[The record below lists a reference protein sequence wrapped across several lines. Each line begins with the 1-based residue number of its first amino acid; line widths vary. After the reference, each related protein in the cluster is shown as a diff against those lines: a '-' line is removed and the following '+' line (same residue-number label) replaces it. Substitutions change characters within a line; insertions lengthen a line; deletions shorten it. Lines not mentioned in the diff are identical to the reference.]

1 MDSRSSTRRVSYK
14 MRLRR
19 RVQGS
24 EVRGLESQTTAIAAA
39 AGRVAVVG
47 SGSRGAAVGG
57 GCGAGEAGC
66 LGVGLVLVRVGGGG

>member
-47 SGSRGAAVGG
+47 SRSGSAAVGG
-57 GCGAGEAGC
+57 GSCAGEAGS